1 MRVLIVSDTHG
12 KNGNLEKVLRLVAP
26 LDLVFHLGDLE
37 GSEGYIENIA
47 PCPVHMVSGNNDFFT
62 SVPAE
67 KIVVIGRH
75 KIFMS
80 HGHRYG
86 VSFDMVRIKEVA
98 REHGC
103 DVVFFGHTHRPVIDQ
118 EDDVIAVNPGSISYP
133 RKENRRPSYVLMDI
147 DRYGDLHFSLYFLEK

>member
-12 KNGNLEKVLRLVAP
+12 KNGNLEKVLRRVAP

-86 VSFDMVRIKEVA
+86 VSFDTVRIKEVA

-103 DVVFFGHTHRPVIDQ
+103 DVVFFGHTHRPVIDL
-118 EDDVIAVNPGSISYP
+118 EDEVIAVNPGSISYP
-133 RKENRRPSYVLMDI
+133 RQENRRPSYVLMDI
-147 DRYGDLHFSLYFLEK
+147 DRYGELQFSLYFLEK

>member
-75 KIFMS
+75 KI
-80 HGHRYG
+80 
-86 VSFDMVRIKEVA
+86 
-98 REHGC
+98 
-103 DVVFFGHTHRPVIDQ
+103 
-118 EDDVIAVNPGSISYP
+118 
-133 RKENRRPSYVLMDI
+133 L
-147 DRYGDLHFSLYFLEK
+147 SLIHI

>member
-86 VSFDMVRIKEVA
+86 VSFDTVRIKEVA

-133 RKENRRPSYVLMDI
+133 RQENRRPSYVLMDI